1 MKIGRTLRNAA
12 AVILVVMVHFNAGA
26 ATENSTINLVE
37 ATAGRVE
44 LSVLKSV
51 VKIVSTFG
59 PEKASIGTG
68 FLVSRATEKAAGSEK
83 EFYLVTN
90 KHVVSDWD
98 LSDGT
103 ITKYSQAIDVY
114 FYRTSDPDGATYK
127 PRTIQIS
134 DATGKPFASKLAL
147 HPNPAIDVAA
157 VLLND
162 ELAPANKIELASFDK
177 SFFVTFAQCIN
188 FAGVGDQ
195 VFALGYPLGISS
207 LTTNLPIAKA
217 GYIASVPGQE
227 FKIDVPTI
235 DRAGHRV
242 IAELEGKY
250 LVVDGLIVRGNSGG
264 PVVIPAERKA
274 RIDPRTTQLQFSSEP
289 TKNFVVG
296 IVSTALGGSGL
307 TIVVSSDYILELID
321 ALP

>member
-1 MKIGRTLRNAA
+1 MKPGRMLMI
-12 AVILVVMVHFNAGA
+12 AVAVFLLVVAHLNAGA
-26 ATENSTINLVE
+26 AAENSTINLVE

-59 PEKASIGTG
+59 SGKASIGTG
-68 FLVSRATEKAAGSEK
+68 FLASRVVEKATGSERQI
-83 EFYLVTN
+83 YLVTN

-103 ITKYSQAIDVY
+103 ISRYSQAIDVY
-114 FYRTSDPDGATYK
+114 FYRTSDATGAMFK

-134 DATGKPFASKLAL
+134 DANGKRISSKLAV
-147 HPNPAIDVAA
+147 HPDSAIDVAV
-157 VLLND
+157 VLLKD
-162 ELAPANKIELASFDK
+162 ELAPDNKIDLASFDK
-177 SFFVTFAQCIN
+177 SSFVSFAHCIN

-235 DRAGHRV
+235 NRAGNRV
-242 IAELEGKY
+242 IANLQGKY

-264 PVVIPAERKA
+264 PVVIPAETKV
-274 RIDPRTTQLQFSSEP
+274 RIDPQTKQFQLASKP

-296 IVSTALGGSGL
+296 MVSTALGGSGL